1 MKHETQTIAVAL
13 GPADGLLLRSLQQL
27 KWKIMGVVPT
37 GRGGLI
43 LRRLM
48 IVFAVA
54 AAAATFALSAIA
66 DKPRRTEYT
75 VTFSNVLTD
84 VCSFPVTVDVTASG
98 FEIDHLDKSGALRI
112 FLHQVDQD
120 TFTANGKMLV
130 GLPYTL
136 NGEILV
142 DSSGNVTNF
151 FVNGIYE
158 KILLPDGSLFISA
171 GRTDFAQHPGV
182 SFLLSPDKG
191 NSGNVAAFCAAL
203 SP

>member
-1 MKHETQTIAVAL
+1 
-13 GPADGLLLRSLQQL
+13 
-27 KWKIMGVVPT
+27 
-37 GRGGLI
+37 
-43 LRRLM
+43 M

-66 DKPRRTEYT
+66 DKPTRTEFT
-75 VTFSNVLTD
+75 VTFSNVLTG

-112 FLHQVDQD
+112 SIHQVDHD

-136 NGEILV
+136 NGEVHL
-142 DSSGNVTNF
+142 DSSGNLTNWF
-151 FVNGIYE
+151 ENGIYE

-182 SFLLSPDKG
+182 HFILSPDKG